1 VRTGTGRPDSAGRA
15 GSADHP
21 SRLLWIAGLTAI
33 VLSLAAFVLW
43 IRNGAGILLDMM
55 LALCV

>member
-1 VRTGTGRPDSAGRA
+1 VRIGTGQA
-15 GSADHP
+15 GSADYG
-21 SRLLWIAGLTAI
+21 SRLLWIAGLTAA
-33 VLSLAAFVLW
+33 VLSLTAFVLW